1 MNTSGVVFCKMVRAF
16 EGLPNVESYIDDL
29 TIHTPYWEE
38 HIDAVRRV
46 LNRLRQHS
54 LTARPTKSEA

>member
-1 MNTSGVVFCKMVRAF
+1 MDRAF
-16 EGLPNVESYIDDL
+16 AGLPNVESYIDDL
-29 TIHTPYWEE
+29 TIHTPYWDG